1 MADILNNLSK
11 YFKIKK
17 YKLFTTKVD
26 ESINFQDVY
35 ISWKAPIN
43 W

>member
-26 ESINFQDVY
+26 ESINFSRC
-35 ISWKAPIN
+35 IH
-43 W
+43 